1 MMNWTDMVM
10 YEERYK
16 DYVREAARERLVQQA
31 KAGQPKGLSFLAR
44 VSAWM
49 ERRLIASL
57 HKSNKSLAGSSRV

>member
-31 KAGQPKGLSFLAR
+31 RAGHPKGLPLLAR

-49 ERRLIASL
+49 ERHRMTSL
-57 HKSNKSLAGSSRV
+57 HKSNRSLAGSSHV